1 MMRRLWRRY
10 MADIHE
16 TEQFAREIGDEFL
29 LAMLRQFKFN
39 RIFGLC
45 AGLVLLVLWGALIWK
60 HLS

>member
-1 MMRRLWRRY
+1 

-60 HLS
+60 HLL